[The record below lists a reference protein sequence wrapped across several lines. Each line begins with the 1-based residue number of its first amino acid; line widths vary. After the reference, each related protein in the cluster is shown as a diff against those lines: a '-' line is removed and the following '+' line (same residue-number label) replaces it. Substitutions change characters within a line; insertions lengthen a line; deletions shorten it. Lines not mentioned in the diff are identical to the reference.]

1 MKYPFSRVSLL
12 LPVLAL
18 LAGSLVGEGQTL
30 AAGDV
35 TVSVLGI
42 EAADGAPDQL
52 AAALTDAIR
61 QRVSASPGLRLVQG
75 RDLVEVKL
83 VFSCSDEA
91 PPCMT
96 DAAKSM
102 GSTKMIFGSA
112 RKMGAD
118 SFLVAL
124 KLLDADRGVVETW
137 TSEAITKAQS
147 SGPNLRALVQKWVAT
162 LTNQTQ
168 AGTIRLQGGVV
179 GAAVELDG
187 MAAGVLGKDG
197 LVMAGVAPG
206 KHEVSI
212 SKAGYEPVR
221 KSISLDSGAT
231 EQIAIRMSTTK
242 ETLIT
247 TKAEPEVPA
256 QDQPAAPSSRSG
268 LRATAWALSLTGV
281 VAAAIGV
288 RYSLLVVDTNNK
300 LDPYRRFDCPGTTSP
315 TCNSSGKQ
323 VGALQPQEQAW
334 VVDTKSK
341 GESFVTWQYVWYGA
355 AGALLATSAYFFYA
369 GYSDET
375 PSQTADARRSW
386 VIAPVIGPGT
396 VAATAALRF

>member
-1 MKYPFSRVSLL
+1 MI
-12 LPVLAL
+12 PVLAL
-18 LAGSLVGEGQTL
+18 LTGSLVSGGQAQ

-35 TVSVLGI
+35 TVAVLGI

-52 AAALTDAIR
+52 AASLTETLR

-124 KLLDADRGVVETW
+124 KLLDADRGVVESW

-147 SGPNLRALVQKWVAT
+147 SGANLRALVQKWVAT

-179 GAAVELDG
+179 GASVELDG
-187 MAAGVLGKDG
+187 MAAGVIGKDG
-197 LVMAGVAPG
+197 LTMAGVAPG
-206 KHEVSI
+206 KHELLITKS
-212 SKAGYEPVR
+212 GHEPVR
-221 KSISLDSGAT
+221 KSITLDSGAT
-231 EQIAIRMSTTK
+231 EQVSLRMSTIK
-242 ETLIT
+242 ETL
-247 TKAEPEVPA
+247 VPTRA
-256 QDQPAAPSSRSG
+256 DEEAAPDQEQSAPSSRTG

-288 RYSLLVVDTNNK
+288 RYSLLVVDTNSK
-300 LDPYRRFDCPGTTSP
+300 LDPYRRFNCPGTTSP
-315 TCNSSGKQ
+315 TCDASGNT
-323 VGALQPQEQAW
+323 VPALDAKEQAW
-334 VVDTKSK
+334 VADTKSK

-369 GYSDET
+369 GYADET
-375 PSQTADARRSW
+375 PSQTADARSSW
-386 VIAPVIGPGT
+386 QLTPVVGPGT
-396 VAATAALRF
+396 VAASAAFRF